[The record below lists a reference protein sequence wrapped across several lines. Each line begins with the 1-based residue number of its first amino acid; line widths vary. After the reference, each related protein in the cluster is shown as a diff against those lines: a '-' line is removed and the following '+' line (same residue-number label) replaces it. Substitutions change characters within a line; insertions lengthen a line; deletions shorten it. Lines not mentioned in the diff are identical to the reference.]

1 MDDAQTGPGSWQ
13 ASDGKWYGPEQH
25 PDPSHR
31 ARWSSTA
38 PGGPDPSPA
47 GGPPPSPAAGQASS
61 PGATVTA
68 PSEPPPALPSG
79 DGRISPP
86 PPRVARSVAGQAGVI
101 DRRPA
106 GRPDGRFVT
115 PAADPG
121 SGGLVR
127 RVLVGVLAVALLV
140 GVGVAAYVL
149 AGGSGDDGGAD
160 ETGATVEGDRQADPD
175 DTTSVTDATDE
186 PQVVMVDDRLA
197 VTFPGNWAVTEPGD
211 GPAAEELFPD
221 DSAAAAVF
229 DQNLSQQDESALV
242 FAADRESFDGG
253 VLTSVV
259 ASFVTYADGAGFD
272 SVASV
277 ARPSLEAGGGV
288 VERQEEIALGE
299 TEAEALRVN
308 YRVTTPGLEFTGLQ
322 VVVDG
327 GDGAFVL
334 TFQTDSSGDD
344 TAVVDEIVDSI
355 EIE

>member
-1 MDDAQTGPGSWQ
+1 MDDAHTAPGSWQ
-13 ASDGKWYGPEQH
+13 ASDGQWYGPEQH
-25 PDPSHR
+25 PDPTYRS
-31 ARWSSTA
+31 RWSGT
-38 PGGPDPSPA
+38 DDDR
-47 GGPPPSPAAGQASS
+47 
-61 PGATVTA
+61 T
-68 PSEPPPALPSG
+68 
-79 DGRISPP
+79 PP
-86 PPRVARSVAGQAGVI
+86 PPPPGTPVTGPAGVI
-101 DRRPA
+101 DRRPG

-115 PAADPG
+115 PAADPD

-127 RVLVGVLAVALLV
+127 RVLIGVLAVAVLV
-140 GVGVAAYVL
+140 GVGVTAYAL
-149 AGGSGDDGGAD
+149 AGGSGDGGGGG
-160 ETGATVEGDRQADPD
+160 ETGDAVEGGPRTDPD
-175 DTTSVTDATDE
+175 DSTPVTDTTGE

-197 VTFPGNWAVTEPGD
+197 VTFPGDWAVTEPGD
-211 GPAAEELFPD
+211 GPPAEELFPD

-229 DQNLSQQDESALV
+229 DENLSQQDESALI

-277 ARPSLEAGGGV
+277 AQPSLEAGGGV
-288 VERQEEIALGE
+288 VERQEDIALGE

-344 TAVVDEIVDSI
+344 TAVVDEIVESI